1 VGFKDSQGTI
11 LFKRF
16 LTFVG
21 IKENDH
27 HLVRP
32 VVAKSFGVTIIAL
45 LAAELLTLLFYIN
58 ASWEAISENLII
70 TGTIT
75 PMVALPIAIY
85 MAWQRYKLN
94 SLSVQLAHMAS
105 TDQLSGLLNRTSFIE
120 AMRDRV
126 LHPTTS
132 DGRGAFLYIDADHF
146 KTLNDEFGHA
156 AGDEAIAFIG
166 QVINQN
172 IRQTDLAGRLG
183 GEEFGVY
190 LSGGNSE
197 IARSVSEHIRQ
208 DVMHLKFDNQKQRYT
223 LTVSIGIATHHAGEV
238 PSDFMKVADKNLY
251 LAKSNGRNCIAA

>member
-1 VGFKDSQGTI
+1 MI
-11 LFKRF
+11 LFKQF
-16 LTFVG
+16 LTFIG
-21 IKENDH
+21 IDEKDH

-32 VVAKSFGVTIIAL
+32 VVIKSFGISLIAL
-45 LAAELLTLLFYIN
+45 CAAELLTLLFYIN
-58 ASWEAISENLII
+58 ASWESISENLII

-75 PMVALPIAIY
+75 PMVAMPLAMY

-94 SLSVQLAHMAS
+94 SLSVQLAHIAS

-126 LHPTTS
+126 RHPTTPNGS
-132 DGRGAFLYIDADHF
+132 GAFLYIDADHF

-166 QVINQN
+166 KVISQN

-190 LSGGNSE
+190 LSGGNVE
-197 IARSVSEHIRQ
+197 TARTVSEHIRQ
-208 DVMHLKFDNQKQRYT
+208 DVMHLKFDNQKKRYT
-223 LTVSIGIATHHAGEV
+223 LTVSIGVATHHAGEV
-238 PSDFMKVADKNLY
+238 PSEFMKVADKNLY
-251 LAKSNGRNCIAA
+251 TAKSNGRNCIAA